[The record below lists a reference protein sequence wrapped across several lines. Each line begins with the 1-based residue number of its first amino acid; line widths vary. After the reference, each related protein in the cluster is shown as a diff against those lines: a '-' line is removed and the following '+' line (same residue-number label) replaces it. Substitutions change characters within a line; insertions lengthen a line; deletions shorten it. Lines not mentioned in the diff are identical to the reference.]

1 MKIFLD
7 KVGKRYNYEWVFKA
21 ISFQFHSGTSY
32 AILGANGSGK
42 STLLQIIAGN
52 LSPSEGKVNYTLHEK
67 KIEVENIFRSTGF
80 SAPYLELIEEFSLEE
95 MISFHEKFKPFSPVL
110 SKNKVMEILGMEKS
124 KGKMLKNF
132 SSGMKQRVKL
142 ALAILSDVPVVL
154 LDEPATNL
162 DEQGVSWYKNLVND
176 FSKERLLIVC
186 SNQLQEYDFC
196 KEQLNLHDFKG

>member
-95 MISFHEKFKPFSPVL
+95 MISFHEKFKPFSPAL

-142 ALAILSDVPVVL
+142 ALALLSDVPVVL